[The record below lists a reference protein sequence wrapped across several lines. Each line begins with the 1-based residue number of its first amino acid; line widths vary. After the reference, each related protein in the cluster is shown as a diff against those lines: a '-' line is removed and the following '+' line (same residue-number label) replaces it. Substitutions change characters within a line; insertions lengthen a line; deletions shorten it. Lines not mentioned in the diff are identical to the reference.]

1 MLYLNIFILPWGW
14 KIKFHGDRPS
24 RKSIWTNLDPK
35 SSIFDFFAIFGPI
48 FFPSFVP
55 LAGNLVLCQS
65 HSIAHVHA
73 LYFLV
78 KADLS
83 DLTREDKKDPGQKGS
98 RTKWIQDKM
107 EPGQSGSRTKWIR
120 DNLDPG
126 QYGSRT
132 IWIQDNME
140 P

>member
-1 MLYLNIFILPWGW
+1 MLYLSIFILSRRR
-14 KIKFHGDRPS
+14 KIKFHCDCPS

-83 DLTREDKKDPGQKGS
+83 DLTRGDKMDPGQNGS
-98 RTKWIQDKM
+98 GNFGPIFFPSFGPIFFPSLWWS
-107 EPGQSGSRTKWIR
+107 PFSCP
-120 DNLDPG
+120 LC
-126 QYGSRT
+126 
-132 IWIQDNME
+132 
-140 P
+140 